1 MLLSDLASVP
11 MQDFDSPLING
22 VVPILTLLALTTLLS
37 YISFRSGRFRSLI
50 CGEPAIVV
58 RCGRLQQRA
67 MRHNRMTVDELMEEL
82 RGQGV
87 TNLKD
92 VKYAVL
98 ETSGQVSVLLRSDA
112 QPVTPRAAVHER
124 GGRSVPAG
132 AADQRRAAAA
142 GQHEENGRGRRV
154 AAPAAEAGA
163 PEGPVSGVSP
173 VPGPGGQRDLPGQ
186 GGRMKRFLIVP
197 SLVLAALLAL
207 CILNAAALNRRT
219 RRWMDRRTRIAQ
231 LAAQERW
238 DVARE
243 AMDALA
249 DSWDGAQDYL
259 HVVIHH
265 ETLDA
270 AQVTLSRCRT
280 LCRLEQGDD
289 LLPELTQLR
298 QQLELLDELERLS
311 LRNIL

>member
-1 MLLSDLASVP
+1 
-11 MQDFDSPLING
+11 
-22 VVPILTLLALTTLLS
+22 
-37 YISFRSGRFRSLI
+37 
-50 CGEPAIVV
+50 
-58 RCGRLQQRA
+58 
-67 MRHNRMTVDELMEEL
+67 
-82 RGQGV
+82 
-87 TNLKD
+87 
-92 VKYAVL
+92 
-98 ETSGQVSVLLRSDA
+98 
-112 QPVTPRAAVHER
+112 
-124 GGRSVPAG
+124 
-132 AADQRRAAAA
+132 
-142 GQHEENGRGRRV
+142 
-154 AAPAAEAGA
+154 
-163 PEGPVSGVSP
+163 
-173 VPGPGGQRDLPGQ
+173 
-186 GGRMKRFLIVP
+186 MKRFLIVP

-219 RRWMDRRTRIAQ
+219 GRWMDQADRIAQ

-298 QQLELLDELERLS
+298 QQLERLS

>member
-1 MLLSDLASVP
+1 
-11 MQDFDSPLING
+11 
-22 VVPILTLLALTTLLS
+22 
-37 YISFRSGRFRSLI
+37 
-50 CGEPAIVV
+50 
-58 RCGRLQQRA
+58 
-67 MRHNRMTVDELMEEL
+67 
-82 RGQGV
+82 
-87 TNLKD
+87 
-92 VKYAVL
+92 
-98 ETSGQVSVLLRSDA
+98 
-112 QPVTPRAAVHER
+112 
-124 GGRSVPAG
+124 
-132 AADQRRAAAA
+132 
-142 GQHEENGRGRRV
+142 
-154 AAPAAEAGA
+154 
-163 PEGPVSGVSP
+163 
-173 VPGPGGQRDLPGQ
+173 
-186 GGRMKRFLIVP
+186 MKRFLIVP

-219 RRWMDRRTRIAQ
+219 GRWMDQADQ
-231 LAAQERW
+231 QRW
-238 DVARE
+238 DMARE

>member
-1 MLLSDLASVP
+1 
-11 MQDFDSPLING
+11 
-22 VVPILTLLALTTLLS
+22 
-37 YISFRSGRFRSLI
+37 
-50 CGEPAIVV
+50 
-58 RCGRLQQRA
+58 
-67 MRHNRMTVDELMEEL
+67 
-82 RGQGV
+82 
-87 TNLKD
+87 
-92 VKYAVL
+92 
-98 ETSGQVSVLLRSDA
+98 
-112 QPVTPRAAVHER
+112 
-124 GGRSVPAG
+124 
-132 AADQRRAAAA
+132 
-142 GQHEENGRGRRV
+142 
-154 AAPAAEAGA
+154 
-163 PEGPVSGVSP
+163 
-173 VPGPGGQRDLPGQ
+173 
-186 GGRMKRFLIVP
+186 MKRFLIVP

-219 RRWMDRRTRIAQ
+219 GRWMDQADRIAQ
-231 LAAQERW
+231 RAAQERW
-238 DVARE
+238 DGARE